1 MFHILFDGA
10 HSLAKAFQNI
20 LGGQKTFG
28 YNEDAPRRCS
38 DVKIVVP
45 GWYCIDN
52 ACHHKYAGPK
62 TCFYTSKQKEPTYC
76 IVQTV
81 ERYVHTTVKYRA

>member
-28 YNEDAPRRCS
+28 YNEDVPRRCS

-52 ACHHKYAGPK
+52 ACHHKRAGPK
-62 TCFYTSKQKEPTYC
+62 TCFYTSKQKTKHC

-81 ERYVHTTVKYRA
+81 ERYVQTVMHRA